1 MTPQARRDAQV
12 ARADEDFFNLEK
24 NLTCLQALERFAIHA
39 QRRGDNFLHEKKF
52 ADLRYAPQE
61 SKPSASTSSTFF
73 GQDSP
78 LREPAGVPRPTGQLA
93 DSLQRLA
100 KQLSEEVCSSQKPSH
115 CGSFKHVQSIS
126 ERRCHTVMG
135 EPPSERKYTCK
146 KFGT

>member
-100 KQLSEEVCSSQKPSH
+100 KQLSEEVEV
-115 CGSFKHVQSIS
+115 CGRLQGGMLLEGLRQQADSLAR
-126 ERRCHTVMG
+126 ERR
-135 EPPSERKYTCK
+135 EPPHA
-146 KFGT
+146 